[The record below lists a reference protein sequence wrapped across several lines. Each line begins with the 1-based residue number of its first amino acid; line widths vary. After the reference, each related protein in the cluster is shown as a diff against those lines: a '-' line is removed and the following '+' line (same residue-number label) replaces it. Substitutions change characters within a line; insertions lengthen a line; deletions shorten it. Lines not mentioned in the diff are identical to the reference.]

1 MKFVLRKRGNGLL
14 STSLRC
20 APAARSRL
28 SDTCKC
34 TPKRTVVVGSEYHET
49 DRLKAHIN
57 FLDCA
62 KAYHA
67 STLRVSSR

>member
-20 APAARSRL
+20 ASAARSRL

-34 TPKRTVVVGSEYHET
+34 MPERTVDAGSEYHET
-49 DRLKAHIN
+49 GRLKAHVN
-57 FLDCA
+57 FLDRA
-62 KAYHA
+62 
-67 STLRVSSR
+67 